1 MVFKEKQTWK
11 TIIWCIVNNYKAII
25 IEYDCHTFLKCLV
38 FPMKN
43 LVFQIKNPVFWS
55 IALDFDKKAT
65 VFQIKKFE
73 IRGISHITFEILV
86 ILEEIPDISK
96 AWNFD

>member
-1 MVFKEKQTWK
+1 MPSISNEK
-11 TIIWCIVNNYKAII
+11 
-25 IEYDCHTFLKCLV
+25 F
-38 FPMKN
+38 
-43 LVFQIKNPVFWS
+43 S
-55 IALDFDKKAT
+55 ISNKKPSILINSFDKKAT

-86 ILEEIPDISK
+86 ILGEIPDISK

>member
-1 MVFKEKQTWK
+1 MPSISNEK
-11 TIIWCIVNNYKAII
+11 
-25 IEYDCHTFLKCLV
+25 F
-38 FPMKN
+38 
-43 LVFQIKNPVFWS
+43 S
-55 IALDFDKKAT
+55 ISNKKPSILINSFDKKAT

-96 AWNFD
+96 AWNFECLYRCANNLLELFLSFSICLHWN